1 MTWSKHASGALAL
14 ALSAGL
20 IAAGCGSDDSS
31 SSKSSSSSGSG
42 SKGGTV
48 KVGMVLD
55 MTGPVGFAGV
65 EAKKGI
71 DLAVKQAN
79 DSDALGD
86 GTKISVNIQDA
97 ASDPK
102 QAASLT
108 QKVARDDSVPV
119 IMVGP
124 GSAGSLA
131 AVPITQKAKL
141 PTDVLESGS
150 PGIVETGDLI
160 YRSSTPQDKF
170 TGLMAEHFKN
180 KGVKTV
186 IQVYNN
192 DIPTNASLA
201 KDVWPGLAK
210 QNGFTITSSEAV
222 PVTATNF
229 GTIASK
235 IASEKPDAVMLHL
248 SGAQY
253 VSFIS
258 AVKRAGYT
266 GIIGGGQ
273 GASSGTLTPLGKLAD
288 GVVYVAEFSSSSD
301 LPVAQKFNDAI
312 KASTGKDA
320 TLYASSG
327 YDSMNFIIDA
337 LKQAKGDY
345 SREGVAKG
353 MAAAAAAGNP
363 DATTGPVTFENRDAR
378 IKGSLVEW
386 KDGKDTI
393 IQP

>member
-1 MTWSKHASGALAL
+1 MTRSKTGALAL

-20 IAAGCGSDDSS
+20 IVAGCGGSD
-31 SSKSSSSSGSG
+31 SSSSGSG
-42 SKGGTV
+42 GASKGGDV
-48 KVGMVLD
+48 KVAMVLD

-71 DLAVKQAN
+71 DLAVKEAN
-79 DSDALGD
+79 DADALG
-86 GTKISVNIQDA
+86 GGKKIVVNIQDA

-119 IMVGP
+119 IMIGP

-131 AVPITQKAKL
+131 AAPITQRAKL
-141 PTDVLESGS
+141 PTAVLESGS
-150 PGIVETGDLI
+150 PGIVETGDFI
-160 YRSSTPQDKF
+160 YRTSTPQDKF
-170 TGLMAEHFKN
+170 TGLMAQHFKN
-180 KGVKTV
+180 QGVKSV

-192 DIPTNASLA
+192 DIPTNESLA
-201 KDVWPGLAK
+201 KDVWPNLAK
-210 QNGFTITSSEAV
+210 QHGFTITSSEAV

-258 AVKRAGYT
+258 AVKRAGYD

-273 GASSGTLTPLGKLAD
+273 GASSGTLAPLGKQAD
-288 GVVYVAEFSSSSD
+288 GVLYVAEFSSSSD
-301 LPVAQKFNDAI
+301 LPVAKKFNDAI
-312 KASTGKDA
+312 KESTGKDA

-327 YDSMNFIIDA
+327 YDSMNFIIDS
-337 LKQAKGDY
+337 LKDAKGDY

-378 IKGSLVEW
+378 IKGSLVQW
-386 KDGKDTI
+386 QNGKDTI
-393 IQP
+393 VTP

>member
-1 MTWSKHASGALAL
+1 MTRSKTGALAL

-20 IAAGCGSDDSS
+20 IAAGCGGSDSS
-31 SSKSSSSSGSG
+31 SSNSDSA
-42 SKGGTV
+42 SKGGDV
-48 KVGMVLD
+48 KVAMVLD

-79 DSDALGD
+79 ESDALG
-86 GTKISVNIQDA
+86 GKKIVVDIQDA

-108 QKVARDDSVPV
+108 SKVVRDDDVPV
-119 IMVGP
+119 IMIGP
-124 GSAGSLA
+124 GSAGALA
-131 AVPITQKAKL
+131 AAPITQRAKL
-141 PTDVLESGS
+141 PTAVLESGS
-150 PGIVETGDLI
+150 PGIVETGDFI
-160 YRSSTPQDKF
+160 YRTSTPQDKF
-170 TGLMAEHFKN
+170 TGLMAQHFQN
-180 KGVKTV
+180 EGVKTV
-186 IQVYNN
+186 IQIYNN
-192 DIPTNASLA
+192 DIPTNESLA
-201 KDVWPGLAK
+201 KDVWTNLAK
-210 QNGFTITSSEAV
+210 QHGFTITSSEAV
-222 PVTATNF
+222 PATATNF

-258 AVKRAGYT
+258 AVKRAGYE

-273 GASSGTLTPLGKLAD
+273 GASSGTLAPLGKLAN

-301 LPVAQKFNDAI
+301 LPVAEKFNDAI
-312 KASTGKDA
+312 KQSTGKDA

-327 YDSMNFIIDA
+327 YDSMNFIIDS
-337 LKQAKGDY
+337 LKDAKGDY

-353 MAAAAAAGNP
+353 MAAAAQAGNP

-378 IKGSLVEW
+378 IKGSLVQWEN
-386 KDGKDTI
+386 GKDTI
-393 IQP
+393 VTP

>member
-1 MTWSKHASGALAL
+1 MTWSKTGALAL

-20 IAAGCGSDDSS
+20 IAAGCGGSDSS
-31 SSKSSSSSGSG
+31 SSSSSGDSA
-42 SKGGTV
+42 SKGGDV
-48 KVGMVLD
+48 KVAMVLD

-79 DSDALGD
+79 DSDALG
-86 GTKISVNIQDA
+86 GKKIVVNIQDA

-108 QKVARDDSVPV
+108 QKVSRDDSVPV
-119 IMVGP
+119 IMIGP

-131 AVPITQKAKL
+131 AAPITQKAKL
-141 PTDVLESGS
+141 PTTVLESGS
-150 PGIVETGDLI
+150 PGIVETGDFI
-160 YRSSTPQDKF
+160 YRTSTPQDKF

-192 DIPTNASLA
+192 DIPTNESLA
-201 KDVWPGLAK
+201 KDVWPKLAD
-210 QNGFTITSSEAV
+210 QYGFQITSSEAV

-273 GASSGTLTPLGKLAD
+273 GASSGTLAPLGKQAD
-288 GVVYVAEFSSSSD
+288 GVLYVAEFSSSSD

-312 KASTGKDA
+312 KQSTGKDA

-327 YDSMNFIIDA
+327 YDSMNFIVEA
-337 LKQAKGDY
+337 LKDAKGDY
-345 SREGVAKG
+345 TREGVAKG
-353 MAAAAAAGNP
+353 MAAAASAGNP

-378 IKGSLVEW
+378 IKGSLVQW
-386 KDGKDTI
+386 DNGKDTI
-393 IQP
+393 ITP

>member
-1 MTWSKHASGALAL
+1 MTWSKQATGALAL

-20 IAAGCGSDDSS
+20 IAAGCGSSDNS
-31 SSKSSSSSGSG
+31 SSSSSGS
-42 SKGGTV
+42 SSGGKDV

-71 DLAVKQAN
+71 DLAVKEAN
-79 DSDALGD
+79 DSNALG
-86 GTKISVNIQDA
+86 GAKVEVNIQDA

-108 QKVARDDSVPV
+108 SKVAKDDSVPV

-124 GSAGSLA
+124 GSAGALA
-131 AVPITQKAKL
+131 AVPITQRAKL

-150 PGIVETGDLI
+150 PGIVETGDFI
-160 YRSSTPQDKF
+160 YRSSAPQDKF
-170 TGLMAEHFKN
+170 TGLMAQHFQN

-192 DIPTNASLA
+192 DIPTNDSLA
-201 KDVWPGLAK
+201 TKVWPGLAS
-210 QNGFTITSSEAV
+210 QHGFKITSSEAV

-235 IASEKPDAVMLHL
+235 IASQKPDAVMLHL

-258 AVKRAGYT
+258 AVKRAGYN

-273 GASSGTLTPLGKLAD
+273 GASSGTLKPLGKLAD
-288 GVVYVAEFSSSSD
+288 GVVYVAEFSSKST
-301 LPVAQKFNDAI
+301 LPAAQKFVSALEKD
-312 KASTGKDA
+312 TGQPA

-337 LKQAKGDY
+337 LKAAKGDY
-345 SREGVAKG
+345 SRAGVAKG
-353 MAAAAAAGNP
+353 MAAAAQAGNP
-363 DATTGPVTFENRDAR
+363 NATTGPVTFENRDAR

-386 KDGKDTI
+386 KNGQDNV

>member
-1 MTWSKHASGALAL
+1 MTWSKTGAL

-20 IAAGCGSDDSS
+20 IAAGCGGSD
-31 SSKSSSSSGSG
+31 SSSSSGSSSSS
-42 SKGGTV
+42 SKGGDV
-48 KVGMVLD
+48 KVAMVLD

-79 DSDALGD
+79 DADALG
-86 GTKISVNIQDA
+86 GGKKIVVNIQDA

-108 QKVARDDSVPV
+108 QKVSRDDSVPV
-119 IMVGP
+119 IMIGP

-131 AVPITQKAKL
+131 AAPITQKAKL
-141 PTDVLESGS
+141 PTAVLESGS
-150 PGIVETGDLI
+150 PGIVETGDFI
-160 YRSSTPQDKF
+160 YRTSTPQDKF
-170 TGLMAEHFKN
+170 TGLMAQHFKN
-180 KGVKTV
+180 KGVKSV

-192 DIPTNASLA
+192 DIPTNESLA
-201 KDVWPGLAK
+201 KDVWPNLAK
-210 QNGFTITSSEAV
+210 QYGFNITSSEAV

-258 AVKRAGYT
+258 AVKRAGYE

-273 GASSGTLTPLGKLAD
+273 GASSGTLTPLGKQAD
-288 GVVYVAEFSSSSD
+288 GVLYVAEFSSSSD

-312 KASTGKDA
+312 KQSTGKDA

-327 YDSMNFIIDA
+327 YDSMNFIVES
-337 LKQAKGDY
+337 LKDAKGDY

-353 MAAAAAAGNP
+353 MAAAAQSGNP

-386 KDGKDTI
+386 QDGKDTI
-393 IQP
+393 ITP